1 MNPLTSMIV
10 ASTVAS
16 ALVGGVFFAFSVFVM
31 RALTDLPPAQGI
43 LAMQRVNIPVINPL
57 FLGVFLGSAALLG
70 VTAYVGRSSEQRCD
84 TRPLYRADGQRQ
96 TPTTGRRRSC
106 RTFRRTT
113 DPWWN
118 SQAFPSPLNRRFE
131 RQTVPTSVCC
141 WRYEAAAWRISICP
155 PG

>member
-70 VTAYVGRSSEQRCD
+70 VTAYVG
-84 TRPLYRADGQRQ
+84 G
-96 TPTTGRRRSC
+96 
-106 RTFRRTT
+106 
-113 DPWWN
+113 
-118 SQAFPSPLNRRFE
+118 PLNSGATLDPCIE
-131 RQTVPTSVCC
+131 QTANGRLLPP
-141 WRYEAAAWRISICP
+141 AAAAHVERSVAPLTHGGIRKP
-155 PG
+155 FRPR